1 MSVLHILVYNLRFCS
16 DYYYGSRL
24 TSTKNTMTLVFQSWE
39 NYNHLTGF
47 SASYLV
53 TGSGKYRAAFSASS
67 LVTGHGKYRTHLHIK
82 IKGFMS

>member
-39 NYNHLTGF
+39 NNNHLTGF

-53 TGSGKYRAAFSASS
+53 TGSGKYRAAFSSS
-67 LVTGHGKYRTHLHIK
+67 YLVTGRGKYRHIYTLE
-82 IKGFMS
+82 